1 MVIKVLLTSAGSSI
15 VIADVSFGGTLA
27 LLKVIK
33 LGYGMDFAS
42 AVAVDVD
49 TAERLLLVC
58 QETLTL

>member
-15 VIADVSFGGTLA
+15 AIADVSFGGTLA

-33 LGYGMDFAS
+33 LGYDMDFAS
-42 AVAVDVD
+42 VVADVD
-49 TAERLLLVC
+49 IAERLLLVC